1 MRLSVGRK
9 KIRIGDVLV
18 AAGAIT
24 EEQLQE
30 GLAKQKE
37 TGRKLGN
44 ALVDLGFIS
53 NDMLITVLTTQL
65 GIDYIELK
73 GAKIEE
79 KVIHMVPE
87 SMVTKY
93 QAIPIEVDP
102 DNPNILKVAM
112 ADPMDIMAMDDIGLV
127 TNLQVEP
134 MLASEEGIKNA
145 IDKYYGSAQAMEA
158 AEAYRQEQQSAL
170 GGDDE
175 DNSNDEVD
183 NSPIVLLVKQII
195 EGGVRQRASDIHI
208 EALENSVRVR
218 YRIDGALKQVMSYD
232 LSILAGITARIKII
246 GGMDIAEKRKPQDG
260 RITIMVDRREFD
272 VRVSIL
278 PTVFGEKTVMRLTSK
293 DGLTKPKSALGF
305 DAEQEKVFD
314 NILSNP
320 HGIILVTGPTGSG
333 KSTTLYTSLSELN
346 TEDVNI
352 ITVEDP
358 VEANINGINQVQVNN
373 KADMTFAAALRSI
386 LRQDPDIIMIGEI
399 RDGETAG
406 IAVQAAITG
415 HLVVSTLHT
424 NSAASTITRLIDMG
438 IESYIAGDAVV
449 GVIAQRLVR
458 RLCTTCK
465 QPRLVE
471 DEERAQL
478 GISADEED
486 VIIYEP
492 QGCPLCN
499 DTGYAGRIGVYEMM
513 PVSRELQAVIAS
525 GATADVIE
533 KQALKEGMLT
543 LKMGAAKHVL
553 DGITSIAEMNKIV
566 HSTVTVAEG
575 VDMGCLLYTSPS
587 PRDRQKSRMPS
598 SA

>member
-73 GAKIEE
+73 GAKIED

-87 SMVTKY
+87 TMVTKY
-93 QAIPIEVDP
+93 QAIPIEIDP

-158 AEAYRQEQQSAL
+158 AEAYRQEQANAL
-170 GGDDE
+170 GDDDDE
-175 DNSNDEVD
+175 EGNDEID

-471 DEERAQL
+471 DDERAQL
-478 GISADEED
+478 GIPEDEED

-499 DTGYAGRIGVYEMM
+499 DTGYSGRIGVYEMM
-513 PVSRELQAVIAS
+513 PVSRALQAVIAS

-543 LKMGAAKHVL
+543 LKMGAAKHVV

-575 VDMGCLLYTSPS
+575 VDMGEL
-587 PRDRQKSRMPS
+587 
-598 SA
+598 

>member
-87 SMVTKY
+87 NMVTKY
-93 QAIPIEVDP
+93 QAIPIEIDP

-134 MLASEEGIKNA
+134 MLASEEGIRNA

-158 AEAYRQEQQSAL
+158 AEAYRQEQQNVL
-170 GGDDE
+170 GGGDE
-175 DNSNDEVD
+175 EDGNEEID

-471 DEERAQL
+471 DDERVQL
-478 GISADEED
+478 GVPADEED

-499 DTGYAGRIGVYEMM
+499 DTGYSGRIGVYEMM

-575 VDMGCLLYTSPS
+575 VDMGEL
-587 PRDRQKSRMPS
+587 
-598 SA
+598 

>member
-87 SMVTKY
+87 NMVTKY
-93 QAIPIEVDP
+93 QAIPIEIDP

-158 AEAYRQEQQSAL
+158 AEAYRQEQASAL
-170 GGDDE
+170 GGGDE
-175 DNSNDEVD
+175 EEGNEEID

-471 DEERAQL
+471 DEERVQL
-478 GISADEED
+478 GVPADEED

-499 DTGYAGRIGVYEMM
+499 DTGYSGRIGVYEMM
-513 PVSRELQAVIAS
+513 PVSRALQAVIAS
-525 GATADVIE
+525 GATADAIE

-575 VDMGCLLYTSPS
+575 VDMGEL
-587 PRDRQKSRMPS
+587 
-598 SA
+598 

>member
-87 SMVTKY
+87 NMVTKY
-93 QAIPIEVDP
+93 QAIPIEIDP

-134 MLASEEGIKNA
+134 MLASEEGIRNA

-158 AEAYRQEQQSAL
+158 AEAYRQEQQNVL
-170 GGDDE
+170 GGGDE
-175 DNSNDEVD
+175 EEGNEEID

-438 IESYIAGDAVV
+438 IESSIAGDAVV

-471 DEERAQL
+471 DDERVQL
-478 GISADEED
+478 GVPADEED

-499 DTGYAGRIGVYEMM
+499 DTGYSGRIGVYEMM
-513 PVSRELQAVIAS
+513 PVSREIQAVIAS

-575 VDMGCLLYTSPS
+575 VDMGEL
-587 PRDRQKSRMPS
+587 
-598 SA
+598 

>member
-1 MRLSVGRK
+1 MRLGMGRK
-9 KIRIGDVLV
+9 KIRIGDVLI

-24 EEQLQE
+24 DEQLQE
-30 GLAKQKE
+30 ALAHQKE
-37 TGRKLGN
+37 TGAKLGN
-44 ALVDLGFIS
+44 TLVELGFIS
-53 NDMLITVLTTQL
+53 QEMLITLLTKQL
-65 GIDYIELK
+65 DIEYIELK
-73 GAKIEE
+73 GAKIED
-79 KVIHMVPE
+79 KVLHMVPE

-93 QAIPIEVDP
+93 KVVPVEIDP

-112 ADPMDIMAMDDIGLV
+112 ADPMDINAIDDIGLV

-134 MLASEEGIKNA
+134 MLATEDQISEA
-145 IDKYYGSAQAMEA
+145 IGKYYGSAQAMEA
-158 AEAYRQEQQSAL
+158 AELYRQEQANAL
-170 GGDDE
+170 GGDEE
-175 DNSNDEVD
+175 DQSNDEID

-208 EALENSVRVR
+208 EALETGVRVR

-314 NILSNP
+314 SILSNP

-346 TEDVNI
+346 KEDVNI

-358 VEANINGINQVQVNN
+358 VEANILGINQVQVNN

-465 QPRLVE
+465 QPRLIE
-471 DEERAQL
+471 DDERAML
-478 GISADEED
+478 GVPADEED

-492 QGCPLCN
+492 AGCPLCN
-499 DTGYAGRIGVYEMM
+499 DTGYSGRIGVYEMM
-513 PVSRELQAVIAS
+513 PVSRSLQAIIAS

-553 DGITSIAEMNKIV
+553 SGITSISEMKKIV
-566 HSTVTVAEG
+566 HSTVTVAED
-575 VDMGCLLYTSPS
+575 VDMN
-587 PRDRQKSRMPS
+587 
-598 SA
+598 

>member
-87 SMVTKY
+87 NMVTKY
-93 QAIPIEVDP
+93 QAIPIEIDP

-158 AEAYRQEQQSAL
+158 AEAYRQEQQNVL
-170 GGDDE
+170 GGGDE
-175 DNSNDEVD
+175 EEGNEEID

-208 EALENSVRVR
+208 EALENSIRVR

-471 DEERAQL
+471 DDERVQL
-478 GISADEED
+478 GVPADEED

-499 DTGYAGRIGVYEMM
+499 DTGYSGRIGVYEMM

-575 VDMGCLLYTSPS
+575 VDMGEL
-587 PRDRQKSRMPS
+587 
-598 SA
+598 

>member
-1 MRLSVGRK
+1 MRLGMGRK
-9 KIRIGDVLV
+9 KIRIGDVLI

-24 EEQLQE
+24 DEQLQE
-30 GLAKQKE
+30 ALAHQKE
-37 TGRKLGN
+37 TGAKLGN
-44 ALVDLGFIS
+44 TLVELGFIS
-53 NDMLITVLTTQL
+53 QEMLITLLTKQL
-65 GIDYIELK
+65 DIEYIELK
-73 GAKIEE
+73 GAKIED
-79 KVIHMVPE
+79 KVLHMVPE

-93 QAIPIEVDP
+93 KVVPVEIDP

-112 ADPMDIMAMDDIGLV
+112 ADPMDINAIDDIGLV

-134 MLASEEGIKNA
+134 MLATEEQISEA
-145 IDKYYGSAQAMEA
+145 IGKYYGSAQAMEA
-158 AEAYRQEQQSAL
+158 AEMYRQEQANAL
-170 GGDDE
+170 GGDEE
-175 DNSNDEVD
+175 DDSNDEID

-208 EALENSVRVR
+208 EALETGVRVR

-314 NILSNP
+314 GILSNP

-346 TEDVNI
+346 KEDVNI

-358 VEANINGINQVQVNN
+358 VEANILGINQVQVNN

-465 QPRLVE
+465 QPRLIE
-471 DEERAQL
+471 DDERAML
-478 GISADEED
+478 GVPADEED

-492 QGCPLCN
+492 AGCPLCN
-499 DTGYAGRIGVYEMM
+499 DTGYSGRIGVYEMM
-513 PVSRELQAVIAS
+513 PVSRSLQAIIAS

-553 DGITSIAEMNKIV
+553 SGITSISEMKKIV
-566 HSTVTVAEG
+566 HSTVTVAED
-575 VDMGCLLYTSPS
+575 VDMS
-587 PRDRQKSRMPS
+587 
-598 SA
+598 

>member
-73 GAKIEE
+73 GAKIED

-478 GISADEED
+478 GIPADEED

-575 VDMGCLLYTSPS
+575 VDMGEL
-587 PRDRQKSRMPS
+587 
-598 SA
+598 

>member
-87 SMVTKY
+87 NMVTKY
-93 QAIPIEVDP
+93 QAIPIEIDP

-134 MLASEEGIKNA
+134 MLASEEGIRNA

-158 AEAYRQEQQSAL
+158 AEAYRQEQQNVL
-170 GGDDE
+170 GGGDE
-175 DNSNDEVD
+175 EEGNEEID

-471 DEERAQL
+471 DDERVQL
-478 GISADEED
+478 GVPADEED

-499 DTGYAGRIGVYEMM
+499 DTGYSGRIGVYEMM

-566 HSTVTVAEG
+566 HSTLTVAEG
-575 VDMGCLLYTSPS
+575 VDMGEL
-587 PRDRQKSRMPS
+587 
-598 SA
+598 

>member
-158 AEAYRQEQQSAL
+158 AEAYRQEQQSVL

-471 DEERAQL
+471 DEERVQL
-478 GISADEED
+478 GIPADEED

-553 DGITSIAEMNKIV
+553 DGITSIAEINKIV

-575 VDMGCLLYTSPS
+575 VDMGEL
-587 PRDRQKSRMPS
+587 
-598 SA
+598 

>member
-87 SMVTKY
+87 NMVTKY
-93 QAIPIEVDP
+93 QAIPIEIDP

-134 MLASEEGIKNA
+134 MLASEEGIRNA

-158 AEAYRQEQQSAL
+158 AEAYRQEQQNVL
-170 GGDDE
+170 GGGDDE
-175 DNSNDEVD
+175 EGNEEID

-471 DEERAQL
+471 DDERVQL
-478 GISADEED
+478 GVPADEED

-499 DTGYAGRIGVYEMM
+499 DTGYSGRIGVYEMM

-525 GATADVIE
+525 GATADV
-533 KQALKEGMLT
+533 
-543 LKMGAAKHVL
+543 
-553 DGITSIAEMNKIV
+553 AEMNKIV

-575 VDMGCLLYTSPS
+575 VDMGEL
-587 PRDRQKSRMPS
+587 
-598 SA
+598 

>member
-73 GAKIEE
+73 GAKIED

-471 DEERAQL
+471 DEERVQL

-575 VDMGCLLYTSPS
+575 VDMGEL
-587 PRDRQKSRMPS
+587 
-598 SA
+598 